1 MEPFEVMTS
10 ESQERMLA
18 IVTPANLDEVLAIC
32 ARWEVR
38 AAAIGVVT
46 DTGRLR
52 ILEEPEGE
60 VLGDVPASALH
71 DDAPLYHRPLAEPSD
86 RLERRAADPGP
97 ALAERLNTP
106 EAIAGALGD
115 MLVDPTWVYSQYDHQ
130 LFLNTVVSP
139 GADAAVLR
147 LRDPAANAQNPG
159 ERAIAMSADGNHR
172 WCAVDPRI
180 GTSWLVAESATN
192 VAASGAR
199 ALALVNCL
207 NFGNPEH
214 PEVMWQLSEAVD
226 GMAEACAAL
235 GIPVVGG
242 NVSLYNESRG
252 IDIDPTPV
260 VAVLGLITSLAKPP
274 AVPRLVE
281 GGRLILLGDG
291 GLTLAGSRLAFGFGE
306 RGGALPALDF
316 ERVRAVH
323 SLLAELAAADLLEGV
338 HDVAEGGLALTLA
351 EMAVRSGVG
360 FRVAR
365 IPDIESLFG
374 ETPGRAVVCVTP
386 ERMQVVLELAAA
398 RGVSATQLGV
408 AMGDELSFKD
418 LCKMSLSEAVERWR
432 SALPTALGSGNL
444 A

>member
-1 MEPFEVMTS
+1 
-10 ESQERMLA
+10 
-18 IVTPANLDEVLAIC
+18 
-32 ARWEVR
+32 
-38 AAAIGVVT
+38 
-46 DTGRLR
+46 
-52 ILEEPEGE
+52 
-60 VLGDVPASALH
+60 
-71 DDAPLYHRPLAEPSD
+71 
-86 RLERRAADPGP
+86 
-97 ALAERLNTP
+97 
-106 EAIAGALGD
+106 
-115 MLVDPTWVYSQYDHQ
+115 
-130 LFLNTVVSP
+130 
-139 GADAAVLR
+139 
-147 LRDPAANAQNPG
+147 
-159 ERAIAMSADGNHR
+159 
-172 WCAVDPRI
+172 
-180 GTSWLVAESATN
+180 
-192 VAASGAR
+192 
-199 ALALVNCL
+199 
-207 NFGNPEH
+207 
-214 PEVMWQLSEAVD
+214 
-226 GMAEACAAL
+226 
-235 GIPVVGG
+235 
-242 NVSLYNESRG
+242 
-252 IDIDPTPV
+252 
-260 VAVLGLITSLAKPP
+260 LAKPP